1 MGLGPGVWAAPSAT
15 LQLQSQ
21 QPLPTQERM
30 LFPGWVGPPSMVLDF
45 PVVSSA
51 SLQDPDLGSAPNN
64 ETLTVPEDSL
74 QFLQSVPSHSRGCG
88 IEAVPV
94 VPAL

>member
-1 MGLGPGVWAAPSAT
+1 MP
-15 LQLQSQ
+15 
-21 QPLPTQERM
+21 
-30 LFPGWVGPPSMVLDF
+30 FPGRVGPPLMVLDF

-64 ETLTVPEDSL
+64 ETLTVPEGHL
-74 QFLQSVPSHSRGCG
+74 GTFPQSVPSHSRGCG
-88 IEAVPV
+88 IEAVPI

>member
-1 MGLGPGVWAAPSAT
+1 M
-15 LQLQSQ
+15 
-21 QPLPTQERM
+21 
-30 LFPGWVGPPSMVLDF
+30 
-45 PVVSSA
+45 VSSA
-51 SLQDPDLGSAPNN
+51 SLQDPDLGSTPNN